1 VHDFDI
7 EPQKAHCADLLIHD
21 KTNKKH
27 YIVEFKVDAPT
38 EEKQS
43 PATPVFTSARGYCV
57 QMKKR
62 FPSLNGRGLTYTV
75 LSKQREFDDKLVS
88 GVNCRDR
95 TWKELIP
102 ENHKETSLVADLL
115 DSLGNFGISVLRLRN
130 IRSMRNAQHA
140 QGAFDIYELLQ
151 SILTDFR
158 PCSMDIGSDE
168 TYRWFG
174 MPIRLREKQHQSL
187 QKWLGREWSTI
198 GWIGYQLPKAS
209 RKPELAV
216 WLYFE
221 KGQEQHRDDSIQLL
235 KKKLPRKKIEAFYTG
250 DLVVSEPAARV
261 ADEKEWFTRTLQ
273 IVLGNSFPD
282 RSATR
287 QR

>member
-1 VHDFDI
+1 
-7 EPQKAHCADLLIHD
+7 
-21 KTNKKH
+21 
-27 YIVEFKVDAPT
+27 
-38 EEKQS
+38 
-43 PATPVFTSARGYCV
+43 
-57 QMKKR
+57 
-62 FPSLNGRGLTYTV
+62 
-75 LSKQREFDDKLVS
+75 
-88 GVNCRDR
+88 
-95 TWKELIP
+95 
-102 ENHKETSLVADLL
+102 VADLL

-250 DLVVSEPAARV
+250 DLVVSEPAERV